1 MNDYYDGGRYDPET
15 VRFFDVAHEGA
26 QVRAVSGVVERLAEL
41 RGRQPRSIVV
51 VATDHIALAS
61 ARFAAATRAP
71 LRMPL
76 VVCDRMPGYIG
87 PLDVVLAVGDR
98 ADDSITAQ
106 ALITAANRGA
116 TTVFVGPPRGPILD
130 DLPGDCLVVPSLP
143 TAAGASPARTV
154 TAVGALLDALEED
167 PHLITERLTK
177 LAEDIDDEAA
187 QLSPERGEVVNLG
200 RQLHAWADGARVLH
214 TGVDRDWTAVA
225 ELISSLWSSRGLASG
240 WTTPEELPTALRDMP
255 VQPDV
260 FHDPFL
266 DGPST
271 VLPLKVIV
279 WGAETTDLA
288 NATAVEAPASGL
300 GHLGQVHRLITRGF
314 AVTTYNGSEDD
325 AL

>member
-1 MNDYYDGGRYDPET
+1 MKKILLIGDSIRLGYDDYVKESMKN
-15 VRFFDVAHEGA
+15 VAE
-26 QVRAVSGVVERLAEL
+26 VYYPAENC
-41 RGRQPRSIVV
+41 Q
-51 VATDHIALAS
+51 S
-61 ARFAAATRAP
+61 AA
-71 LRMPL
+71 
-76 VVCDRMPGYIG
+76 
-87 PLDVVLAVGDR
+87 VVL
-98 ADDSITAQ
+98 
-106 ALITAANRGA
+106 
-116 TTVFVGPPRGPILD
+116 TT
-130 DLPGDCLVVPSLP
+130 
-143 TAAGASPARTV
+143 
-154 TAVGALLDALEED
+154 
-167 PHLITERLTK
+167 
-177 LAEDIDDEAA
+177 
-187 QLSPERGEVVNLG
+187 
-200 RQLHAWADGARVLH
+200 LHAWADGARVLH

-255 VQPDV
+255 AQPDV